1 MKIENINACNSGTIA
16 YKFIRSDFP
25 VLNVLYTGERVC
37 DVALSSG
44 NPRRVGNL
52 VGRVEGSNGGQR
64 ESVYE
69 QPGTEEDDSYHN
81 WRVPSK

>member
-1 MKIENINACNSGTIA
+1 MWACKKILVNYILVIVS
-16 YKFIRSDFP
+16 
-25 VLNVLYTGERVC
+25 YTGERVC
-37 DVALSSG
+37 DIALIRYMLSSG

-64 ESVYE
+64 ELVYE
-69 QPGTEEDDSYHN
+69 QPGTEADDSYHN